1 MPSGDGYFFNRRTKR
16 YVKIQEHAT
25 DALER
30 PDVFGT
36 HHIQHLNPVINR
48 DEVVL
53 TVLKNGFIRVRDWKG
68 FLGWQFWGDVESS
81 LKALKNYIKSRELG
95 IGYVITFTDFET
107 GKEVHANPD
116 YFLYRKSEEIFR

>member
-1 MPSGDGYFFNRRTKR
+1 MPSGEGYFFNRQTKR

-36 HHIQHLNPVINR
+36 QHIQHLNPVINR

-53 TVLKNGFIRVRDWKG
+53 TVLKNNFIRVRDWKG

-81 LKALKNYIKSRELG
+81 LKTLRNYIKSRELG
-95 IGYVITFTDFET
+95 LGYVITFTDFET
-107 GKEVHANPD
+107 GNEVHANPEF
-116 YFLYRKSEEIFR
+116 FLHRKPQEIFI